1 MNRVHL
7 VRHASHGRLNHV
19 LCGRMPGINLSAEGR
34 NEAMALASRL
44 RHAGVQA
51 VLSSPRERALETA
64 STIAEAL
71 GLGVEVAEELDEI
84 DFGAWT
90 GRSFAELEADP
101 LWTAWNAHRAAGRPP
116 GGESM
121 GEAGARALGLLT
133 RLEGMSV
140 AVSHCDVIRAVVL
153 VILGLSPDA
162 YDRVEVAPASV
173 STLDLWPGGGRIT
186 ALNEQPAST
195 RAGTPDSH
203 GDVAS

>member
-1 MNRVHL
+1 MSRVHL
-7 VRHASHGRLNHV
+7 VRHASHGRLNHE
-19 LCGRMPGINLSAEGR
+19 LCGRLPGVSLSAEGR

-44 RHAGVQA
+44 RHSGVQA

-64 STIAEAL
+64 APIAEVL
-71 GLGVEVAEELDEI
+71 RLKVEI

-90 GRSFAELEADP
+90 GRSFIELEADP

-133 RLEGMSV
+133 RLEGTSV

-153 VILGLSPDA
+153 GVLGLSPDA

-173 STLDLWPGGGRIT
+173 STLDLWPRGGRIT
-186 ALNEQPAST
+186 ALNEKPAST